1 MVIFSVDEVVD
12 GEEALLV
19 LVAVLAVR
27 DGRDF
32 VDGFLEVAMGL
43 VLAQQIVVTHY
54 VELFLFLLG
63 WDDGVVV
70 LSLAGTPVVG
80 AVQYVLHLPEV
91 LVVVHAVCEDLKRSG
106 V

>member
-43 VLAQQIVVTHY
+43 VLAQQIVVTHD
-54 VELFLFLLG
+54 VELFLVLLG
-63 WDDGVVV
+63 RDDGVVI
-70 LSLAGTPVVG
+70 LPLAGTPVVR
-80 AVQYVLHLPEV
+80 AVQYVLHLPEL
-91 LVVVHAVCEDLKRSG
+91 LVVVHAIRQYFERSG